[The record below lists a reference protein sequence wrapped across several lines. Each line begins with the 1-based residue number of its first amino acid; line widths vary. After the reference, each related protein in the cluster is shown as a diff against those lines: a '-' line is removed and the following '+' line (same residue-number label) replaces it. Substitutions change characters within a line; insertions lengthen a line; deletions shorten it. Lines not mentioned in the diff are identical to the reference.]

1 MDELPN
7 DRIKTF
13 KQMTPSYTYG
23 NGAII
28 VFSRYSEVHKD
39 RQCKTEVGICSLAK
53 FSII

>member
-28 VFSRYSEVHKD
+28 VF
-39 RQCKTEVGICSLAK
+39 
-53 FSII
+53 